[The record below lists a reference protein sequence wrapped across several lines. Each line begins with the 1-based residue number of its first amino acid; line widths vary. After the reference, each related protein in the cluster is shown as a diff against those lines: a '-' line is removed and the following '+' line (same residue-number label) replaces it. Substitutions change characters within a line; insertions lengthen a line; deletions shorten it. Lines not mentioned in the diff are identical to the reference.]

1 MKNGVISVFLFCCQY
16 SLRDHCNV
24 SYRYDTQDKINAF
37 KCKTLGCK
45 IAMMHIYI
53 YVHKL
58 GNGYC
63 IIFLNIMKATF

>member
-53 YVHKL
+53 YMYINLEMGTVL
-58 GNGYC
+58 F
-63 IIFLNIMKATF
+63 FLIL